1 MRRTR
6 LFGKLHWSREEIDVH
21 EKAVPI
27 GLNSFNIHVVDTLD
41 MLITDAD
48 YLYLWLLGCLESNV
62 RGRLQFMFTLKII

>member
-6 LFGKLHWSREEIDVH
+6 LFGKLHWSREDIDVH

-48 YLYLWLLGCLESNV
+48 YLWFLGCLESNV
-62 RGRLQFMFTLKII
+62 RGRLQFMFTLKKI